1 MDLQEHRRHEG
12 AAEVDRPVARLEP
25 RAGELRSQLLPPSA
39 EDVPGL
45 LEGGPG
51 LSQGGLGQLGSRR
64 QHRAGQRAGDRRQG
78 LAHRRAGRAAQAH
91 AMEPQDHALRRGA
104 AGASR
109 YARPLAGEGAPDAGQ
124 LDRQEPRRAR
134 LLAADRRLGAAWQI
148 AASSRSSRRG
158 PTRCTA
164 RRSRRC
170 RPSILWSPSWR
181 RRIPACSTSSPNA
194 ARPARRRPR
203 SRPPRRSA
211 TSCRCSPS
219 IR

>member
-1 MDLQEHRRHEG
+1 MDLREHRRHEG
-12 AAEVDRPVARLEP
+12 AAEVDGPVARLEP

-39 EDVPGL
+39 EDVPRL

-51 LSQGGLGQLGSRR
+51 LPQGGLGQLGSRR

-91 AMEPQDHALRRGA
+91 AMEPQDHALRRRA
-104 AGASR
+104 AGASGH
-109 YARPLAGEGAPDAGQ
+109 ARPLAREGAPDAGQ

-134 LLAADRRLGAAWQI
+134 LLAADRRLGREI

-158 PTRCTA
+158 PTRCMA
-164 RRSRRC
+164 RRSRPC
-170 RPSILWSPSWR
+170 RPSIRWSPSWPR
-181 RRIPACSTSSPNA
+181 TIPACSASSPNA

-211 TSCRCSPS
+211 TSCRCWPS